1 MGPCVLSPQPTFC
14 TLGIFDVTPLGILVR
29 GFIVLKRCILLDME
43 RKVLE
48 ELGIR
53 ISEKR
58 KIYGWT
64 QEDLASKAGIDRSYI
79 GSVER
84 GERNLT
90 FKMLCKICSALR
102 CDVAELAK
110 GLPESDV

>member
-1 MGPCVLSPQPTFC
+1 M
-14 TLGIFDVTPLGILVR
+14 GILVR
-29 GFIVLKRCILLDME
+29 GFIVIKRCILLDME

-53 ISEKR
+53 IRERR
-58 KIYGWT
+58 KVYGWT

-79 GSVER
+79 GGVER

-90 FKMLCKICSALR
+90 FKMLCEICSALE
-102 CDVAELAK
+102 CDVAELTK
-110 GLPESDV
+110 GLPGTEL